1 MATQKAGTILINLE
15 KKQVGMVYDR
25 RNDSYAFPKGHLEP
39 GETLPEC
46 AVRETEEE
54 TLHANHLYSE
64 KEIDI
69 IKYTTPSGEQ
79 VENYMYIAIDD
90 GPTKKNIA
98 EIDKEIS
105 AWFDFDKVD
114 EKIIYEDLK
123 IFWEN
128 SKNEIKNILFK

>member
-1 MATQKAGTILINLE
+1 MATKKAGTILINLQN
-15 KKQVGMVYDR
+15 KQIGMVYDR

-54 TLHANHLYSE
+54 TLHANHLYSD

-69 IKYTTPSGEQ
+69 IRYVTPLGEH

-90 GPTKKNIA
+90 GPTTKNIA
-98 EIDKEIS
+98 EKDMETS
-105 AWFDFDKVD
+105 AWFDYDKLAD
-114 EKIIYEDLK
+114 KIVYEDLRE
-123 IFWEN
+123 FWNN
-128 SKNEIKNILFK
+128 SKEKVEKILF